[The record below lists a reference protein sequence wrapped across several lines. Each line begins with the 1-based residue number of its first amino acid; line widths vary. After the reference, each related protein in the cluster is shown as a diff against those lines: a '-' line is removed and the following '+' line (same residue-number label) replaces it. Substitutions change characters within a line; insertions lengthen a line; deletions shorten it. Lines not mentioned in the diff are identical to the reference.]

1 MYNFKW
7 ASFMLLLITNSIYN
21 YVQHIFKPA
30 GAFPYNQFVFI
41 LGQCTILNGHFLCYC
56 SLPILYTSMYNIFSS
71 QQELSHVTMVKIII
85 SSDREMTPFTMTTI
99 NPQEIKVLKTL
110 VWHLSRKPM
119 KENNFFDKI
128 NNQ

>member
-1 MYNFKW
+1 MG
-7 ASFMLLLITNSIYN
+7 
-21 YVQHIFKPA
+21 IFCVTA
-30 GAFPYNQFVFI
+30 HYQVYI
-41 LGQCTILNGHFLCYC
+41 QLCTTY
-56 SLPILYTSMYNIFSS
+56 FSS

-85 SSDREMTPFTMTTI
+85 SSDRGMTPVAMTTI